1 MEEDIKKKINQVE
14 DYLYDVGLDL
24 EYARDELNRLYDT
37 LEEKSNNNIKDIN
50 NFKRELKRDGLYSEK
65 LEYSLGFKAPEDR
78 WNYVYDKLI
87 VGFILP
93 ETEIDYKV
101 LSIWTTKTVE
111 ELKEG
116 E

>member
-1 MEEDIKKKINQVE
+1 MRDIFKV
-14 DYLYDVGLDL
+14 
-24 EYARDELNRLYDT
+24 
-37 LEEKSNNNIKDIN
+37 LEEIKEALGEDN
-50 NFKRELKRDGLYSEK
+50 EYSEIK
-65 LEYSLGFKAPEDR
+65 AGVDDIEYSLRFKAPEDT

-87 VGFILP
+87 TNFIPP

>member
-1 MEEDIKKKINQVE
+1 MRNIFDVLKQIKNALGEDNE
-14 DYLYDVGLDL
+14 
-24 EYARDELNRLYDT
+24 
-37 LEEKSNNNIKDIN
+37 
-50 NFKRELKRDGLYSEK
+50 YSEIK
-65 LEYSLGFKAPEDR
+65 AGIDEIEYSLRYKASEDV

-87 VGFILP
+87 VDFIPP